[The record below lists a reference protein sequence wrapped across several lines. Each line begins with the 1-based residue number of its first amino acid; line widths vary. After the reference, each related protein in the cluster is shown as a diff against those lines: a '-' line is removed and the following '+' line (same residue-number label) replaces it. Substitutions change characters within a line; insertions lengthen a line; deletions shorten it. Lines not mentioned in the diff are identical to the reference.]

1 MKTNQIVLSK
11 KSLLYSHYPD
21 LNSVSIILHKINEPT
36 SQISSYPTFSKPI
49 SGATNF
55 GPASCDS
62 KTVLLL
68 KRFFSFTLFFFFLYG
83 LIALL
88 HELMFDGQGVGG
100 GSL

>member
-1 MKTNQIVLSK
+1 M
-11 KSLLYSHYPD
+11 
-21 LNSVSIILHKINEPT
+21 NSVSSIILHKINEPT

-100 GSL
+100 QETLLHELMGKG